1 MLDGRRVGRI
11 LAGCAAAVWVCLG
24 AAVCSSA
31 FATEPMPGDDP
42 PQVVDRQ
49 GIRGKVMAGYQGWFR
64 CAGDASKEGWAHW
77 SRDGRRLTPQT
88 LTFEMWPDMSE
99 TTPEERFPA
108 PGFTYPDG
116 TPAALFSSL
125 HPKTVL
131 RHFEWQR
138 SYGIDGVWLQHF
150 VVDLPGGPAE
160 GRYASRMEVLK
171 QVVESAEK
179 TGRVWALTYDCTG
192 VAPDRLYEI
201 LTNDWKKQVDAGLTS
216 GPRYLHEKDR
226 PVVQIW
232 GFYRDNG
239 GNKIPLELGRKLI
252 AFFKTPGKYSAYVFG
267 GGDWNWRKDPE
278 YKELILSLDAYA
290 PWNVGNYSK
299 DAAGSHATSGYW
311 AEDKAECDRRGV
323 LWLPVVY
330 PGFSW
335 DNLRRK
341 PPGSTI
347 LPRRGGK
354 FFWEQFHAASKIGA
368 EGAYVAMFDEVDE
381 ATAIFKVTNAP
392 PKEAHFVGLEG
403 LPSDWYL
410 RLAGEAAR
418 RFRAKEAIPSEIPI
432 RP

>member
-1 MLDGRRVGRI
+1 MGGLRGGSAGFRAA
-11 LAGCAAAVWVCLG
+11 LAFVCYAALG
-24 AAVCSSA
+24 GARAA
-31 FATEPMPGDDP
+31 EPKADAP
-42 PQVVDRQ
+42 PQVVDRE

-64 CAGDASKEGWAHW
+64 CAGDASKEGWVHW

-88 LTFEMWPDMSE
+88 LTFEMWPDMAE
-99 TTPEERFPA
+99 TTPEERFAA

-116 TPAALFSSL
+116 SPAALFSSL

-138 SYGIDGVWLQHF
+138 NYGIDGVWLQHF

-216 GPRYLHEKDR
+216 GPRYLQEKDR

-232 GFYRDNG
+232 GFYRDSG
-239 GNKIPLELGRKLI
+239 GNQIPLELGRKLV

-278 YKELILSLDAYA
+278 YKELVLSLDAYA
-290 PWNVGNYSK
+290 PWNVGNHSK
-299 DAAGSHATSGYW
+299 DPGGARATTGYW

-347 LPRRGGK
+347 LPRRGGE
-354 FFWEQFHAASKIGA
+354 FYWEQFHAASKIGA

-381 ATAIFKVTNAP
+381 ATAIFKVANSP
-392 PKEAHFVGLEG
+392 PKESHFVGLEG

-410 RLAGEAAR
+410 RLTGEAAR
-418 RFRAKEAIPSEIPI
+418 RIRAKESIPAEIPI